1 MPHTRNGHRGVYR
14 AGVSDDSRLELLA
27 LTPNITDAE
36 RLASITIAA
45 CLISLN
51 FRKTSLGTLL
61 LSALGGA
68 LLYRGVTGYCPL
80 TNLISTRPGDVPH
93 VGEGQASEFD
103 IVQEAS
109 EESFPASDPPG
120 WTARGGRSTF

>member
-1 MPHTRNGHRGVYR
+1 MPHTKNGHRHVWRRG
-14 AGVSDDSRLELLA
+14 SRESHQETA
-27 LTPNITDAE
+27 AIAPNITEVE
-36 RLASITIAA
+36 RLASVTIGA
-45 CLISLN
+45 CLVGVN
-51 FRKTSLGTLL
+51 FRKTSLGALL

-68 LLYRGVTGYCPL
+68 LLYRGIAGYCPL
-80 TNLISTRPGDVPH
+80 TDLIRARMRNIAEG
-93 VGEGQASEFD
+93 GEGQPSDLD

>member
-1 MPHTRNGHRGVYR
+1 M
-14 AGVSDDSRLELLA
+14 A
-27 LTPNITDAE
+27 PNITELE
-36 RLASITIAA
+36 RVASATIGA
-45 CLISLN
+45 CLLGLN
-51 FRKTSLGTLL
+51 FRKTSLGALL

-68 LLYRGVTGYCPL
+68 LLYRGIAGYCPL
-80 TNLISTRPGDVPH
+80 TDLIEARMNDIAGAS
-93 VGEGQASEFD
+93 EGQASELD